1 MKISKKIGIDVIMS
15 VLFVNIGRYSRKKKC
30 FKVPKDMINNLH
42 DFILDVH
49 RKIYSKGKKTYIEE
63 LEMTG
68 ALLFVMGRGRLNDL
82 RGRVPF

>member
-15 VLFVNIGRYSRKKKC
+15 VLFVNIGQYSRKKS
-30 FKVPKDMINNLH
+30 VSRSRLH
-42 DFILDVH
+42 HFILDVH
-49 RKIYSKGKKTYIEE
+49 RKNFSKGKKTYIEE

-68 ALLFVMGRGRLNDL
+68 ALLFVIGRGRLNDL